1 VRRATPADGGYV
13 VGVTGGIASGKSTFA
28 RILAQAAPS
37 VLVDAD
43 RLGHDVLAR
52 PAVARA
58 LAQTFGDDILGPD
71 GAVRRGVL
79 GPRAFGSPERLA
91 ELDAIVAPPLTELV
105 GETIAEAARGEAV
118 LVVLDAALLVE
129 WDKGAWCDRVVAV
142 VCDREVRIGRLV
154 ARTGLSRSEAA
165 RRVDAQ
171 LPDAARAAYADEVLV
186 NEGTLA
192 EFEREAA
199 ARARAL
205 VERARAALAA
215 RGRVL

>member
-1 VRRATPADGGYV
+1 VRRDAPRDGGYV

-28 RILAQAAPS
+28 RILARAAPS

-43 RLGHDVLAR
+43 RLGHEVLVRPEIAQALAR
-52 PAVARA
+52 A
-58 LAQTFGDDILGPD
+58 FGDDVLDPAGRVLRP
-71 GAVRRGVL
+71 VL
-79 GPRAFGSPERLA
+79 GPRAFASRERLA
-91 ELDAIVAPPLTELV
+91 ALDAIVAPPLTALV
-105 GETIAEAARGEAV
+105 AKTIDDAARDESR

-142 VCDREVRIGRLV
+142 TCDRDVRVARLV
-154 ARTGLSRSEAA
+154 ARTGLPRTEAA
-165 RRVDAQ
+165 RRVDLQ

-192 EFEREAA
+192 EFEREAE
-199 ARARAL
+199 ARARG
-205 VERARAALAA
+205 VFERARAALAD